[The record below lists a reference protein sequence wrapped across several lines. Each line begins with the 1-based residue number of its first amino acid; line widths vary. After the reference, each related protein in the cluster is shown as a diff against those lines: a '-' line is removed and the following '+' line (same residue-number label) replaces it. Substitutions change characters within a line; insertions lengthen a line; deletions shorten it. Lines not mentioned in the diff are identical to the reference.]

1 MQTAKYFIQNSHDND
16 ELTPEQAE
24 AAARRDRER
33 LDVMVGYCKTT
44 RCLRSYLLD
53 YFGEHHT
60 GGCGNCSN
68 CTGEFVQTDI
78 TTEAQKILSG
88 VARIQKRWPGGLGV
102 VALVQ
107 MLRGAKDQKTLE
119 RGLDQ
124 FPTYGIMRDVPPQR
138 MRLYLDALQEQGYL
152 AETGDEFPVITL
164 TAKAPAVLFHGE
176 RVTMQERAATAQE
189 TQAKRRA
196 SRKRRLPAPHFRKR
210 TIRCWQ
216 A

>member
-1 MQTAKYFIQNSHDND
+1 
-16 ELTPEQAE
+16 
-24 AAARRDRER
+24 
-33 LDVMVGYCKTT
+33 
-44 RCLRSYLLD
+44 
-53 YFGEHHT
+53 
-60 GGCGNCSN
+60 
-68 CTGEFVQTDI
+68 
-78 TTEAQKILSG
+78 
-88 VARIQKRWPGGLGV
+88 
-102 VALVQ
+102 

-176 RVTMQERAATAQE
+176 QVTMQERAATVQKPRPSAVLP
-189 TQAKRRA
+189 A
-196 SRKRRLPAPHFRKR
+196 KRRLPAPHFRKR

>member
-1 MQTAKYFIQNSHDND
+1 
-16 ELTPEQAE
+16 
-24 AAARRDRER
+24 
-33 LDVMVGYCKTT
+33 MVGYCKTT

-124 FPTYGIMRDVPPQR
+124 FPDLWHHAGC
-138 MRLYLDALQEQGYL
+138 A
-152 AETGDEFPVITL
+152 
-164 TAKAPAVLFHGE
+164 APAH
-176 RVTMQERAATAQE
+176 AP
-189 TQAKRRA
+189 
-196 SRKRRLPAPHFRKR
+196 LPGCIAGAGLPG
-210 TIRCWQ
+210 
-216 A
+216 

>member
-1 MQTAKYFIQNSHDND
+1 M
-16 ELTPEQAE
+16 
-24 AAARRDRER
+24 
-33 LDVMVGYCKTT
+33 
-44 RCLRSYLLD
+44 
-53 YFGEHHT
+53 
-60 GGCGNCSN
+60 
-68 CTGEFVQTDI
+68 QTDI

-196 SRKRRLPAPHFRKR
+196 SRKKTAAR
-210 TIRCWQ
+210 T
-216 A
+216 ALS